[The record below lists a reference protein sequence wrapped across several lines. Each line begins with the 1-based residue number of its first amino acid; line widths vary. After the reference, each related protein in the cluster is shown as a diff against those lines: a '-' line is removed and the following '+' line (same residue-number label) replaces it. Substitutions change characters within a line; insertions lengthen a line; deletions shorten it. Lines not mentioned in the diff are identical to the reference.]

1 MTRNEAKRIRANIE
15 KAATFA
21 DDQTALESAW
31 MYPSWEKCVSL
42 GSVESEEGF
51 RFVHEG
57 KLYKCRNANPVFQ
70 DNWIPGVGTESLYKR
85 IDETHAGTAGDP
97 IPYDGN
103 MELVEGK
110 YYTQNGVV
118 YLCTRSTGTAVY
130 HALSD
135 LVGIYVEAVANQ
147 Q

>member
-1 MTRNEAKRIRANIE
+1 MTRNEAKKIRANIE
-15 KAATFA
+15 KTATFA
-21 DDQTALESAW
+21 DDKTALESKW

-42 GSVESEEGF
+42 GSVESKEGF

-70 DNWIPGVGTESLYKR
+70 ANWIPGVGTESLYER
-85 IDETHAGTAGDP
+85 IDETNAGTAGDP

-110 YYTQNGVV
+110 YYTQDGVV
-118 YLCTRSTGTAVY
+118 YLCTRSTGTTVY
-130 HALSD
+130 HPLKD
-135 LVGIYVEAVANQ
+135 LVGLYVEAV
-147 Q
+147 